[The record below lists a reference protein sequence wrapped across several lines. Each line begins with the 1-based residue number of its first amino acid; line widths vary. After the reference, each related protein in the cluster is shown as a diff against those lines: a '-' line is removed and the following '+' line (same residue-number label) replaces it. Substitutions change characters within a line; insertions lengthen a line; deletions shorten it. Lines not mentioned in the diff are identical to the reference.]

1 MLLRFA
7 VVAPSP
13 CHKQP
18 AETIAAAAEQQVDIS
33 RAAYY
38 YLTTMATVN
47 AAATAGGDAAAAEE
61 ESSCPIC
68 LNDMCKSD
76 TLHPIQCPTAC
87 HFNFCVEC
95 LCHLLASSKDDYEM
109 ASDGNRHV
117 KVKLNCPNCRADISQ
132 TIEDTIRLRQTALAE
147 ELSTVPDSELS
158 AKDLQLKYWKQD
170 DDIVDLT
177 YGKKKDN
184 KKGPEP
190 MLIDK
195 SLFGG
200 LEFAMTLE
208 EQKYVTKLMSSG
220 YPDELCQAAQ
230 ILAGIA
236 ENIRKGRASIVAS
249 APTPAAP
256 PNRAAAETARAT
268 QALQN
273 GYSNAGLSS
282 RSRDGE
288 SHGAPTN
295 FQREMEQQKREKL
308 RRPLP
313 ARMPLCVTLSTGEF
327 EKMALQFRQKSGLV
341 DTSMSS
347 DGKEKTPGWKSY
359 LKGMLGNGRSASM
372 TFLDDEWDGSVADAF
387 ARAQIGRA
395 GKDNR
400 QIVQGRF
407 GPKNPAEKASVQ
419 RIIAMGLQEDD
430 ERDDRLTRPVR
441 FQRVLIGSV
450 GGQAGRVGIKKG
462 DVVTHINGEQFS
474 GDAAALHAL
483 LVGAYEQQG
492 KDGVVMIVV
501 NAEDCTAE
509 ALRLRA
515 RVH

>member
-1 MLLRFA
+1 MATA
-7 VVAPSP
+7 V
-13 CHKQP
+13 
-18 AETIAAAAEQQVDIS
+18 AAA
-33 RAAYY
+33 
-38 YLTTMATVN
+38 
-47 AAATAGGDAAAAEE
+47 GDAEEE

-76 TLHPIQCPTAC
+76 TLHPIQCPTEC
-87 HFNFCVEC
+87 NFNFCIEC

-117 KVKLNCPNCRADISQ
+117 KVRLNCPNCRADISK
-132 TIEDTIRLRQTALAE
+132 TIEDTIRLRQITMAE
-147 ELSTVPDSELS
+147 ELSNVPDSELS
-158 AKDLQLKYWKQD
+158 AKDLQLKYWKKD
-170 DDIVDLT
+170 DEILDLT
-177 YGKKKDN
+177 DGKKKEK
-184 KKGPEP
+184 KKGSEP

-200 LEFAMTLE
+200 LEFAMTME

-236 ENIRKGRASIVAS
+236 DNIRKGRV
-249 APTPAAP
+249 PVVTTTPATTANRPNNAP

-268 QALQN
+268 QALQS

-282 RSRDGE
+282 SHSRDGDTQGT
-288 SHGAPTN
+288 SN

-327 EKMALQFRQKSGLV
+327 EKMALQYRQKSGLV
-341 DTSMSS
+341 DPSMSA
-347 DGKEKTPGWKSY
+347 DGNGEKPGWKSY
-359 LKGMLGNGRSASM
+359 LRGIIWSNGGHASM
-372 TFLDDEWDGSVADAF
+372 TFVDDEWDGSVADAF
-387 ARAQIGRA
+387 ARAQIGRV

-400 QIVQGRF
+400 QTVQGRF
-407 GPKNPAEKASVQ
+407 GPKNPVEKASIQ
-419 RIIAMGLQEDD
+419 RIIAMGLEDD
-430 ERDDRLTRPVR
+430 ERYNLTRPIR
-441 FQRVLIGSV
+441 FQRVLVGSV
-450 GGQAGRVGIKKG
+450 GGQAGKVGIKKG
-462 DVVTHINGEQFS
+462 DVVTHVNGELFT
-474 GDAAALHAL
+474 GDASALHAL
-483 LVGAYEQQG
+483 LVDAYEQQG

-501 NAEDCTAE
+501 NAEECTAE

>member
-1 MLLRFA
+1 
-7 VVAPSP
+7 
-13 CHKQP
+13 
-18 AETIAAAAEQQVDIS
+18 
-33 RAAYY
+33 
-38 YLTTMATVN
+38 MAT
-47 AAATAGGDAAAAEE
+47 TDTSGGAVEE
-61 ESSCPIC
+61 EDSSCPIC

-76 TLHPIQCPTAC
+76 TLHPIQCPTKC
-87 HFNFCVEC
+87 NFNFCIEC
-95 LCHLLASSKDDYEM
+95 LCHLLSSSKDDYEI

-117 KVKLNCPNCRADISQ
+117 KVHLNCPNCRADISK

-158 AKDLQLKYWKQD
+158 AKDLQLKHWKQED
-170 DDIVDLT
+170 EILDLT
-177 YGKKKDN
+177 DGKKKK

-200 LEFAMTLE
+200 LEFAMTVE

-220 YPDELCQAAQ
+220 YPNELCQGAQ

-236 ENIRKGRASIVAS
+236 DNIRNGRAVA
-249 APTPAAP
+249 AAATPATTA

-268 QALQN
+268 AALQS

-282 RSRDGE
+282 RSRDGDMP
-288 SHGAPTN
+288 GVTN

-313 ARMPLCVTLSTGEF
+313 ARMPLCVSLSTGEF
-327 EKMALQFRQKSGLV
+327 EKMALQYRQQSGMV
-341 DTSMSS
+341 DPSMS
-347 DGKEKTPGWKSY
+347 GEGNAKKPGWKSF
-359 LKGMLGNGRSASM
+359 LKGMLGTGGTASM
-372 TFLDDEWDGSVADAF
+372 TFVDDEWDGSVADAF
-387 ARAQIGRA
+387 ARAQIGRT

-400 QIVQGRF
+400 QTVKGRF
-407 GPKNPAEKASVQ
+407 GPQNPAEKASVQ
-419 RIIAMGLQEDD
+419 RIIAMGLHEDD
-430 ERDDRLTRPVR
+430 KRDSLTRPIR

-450 GGQAGRVGIKKG
+450 GGQAGKVGIKKG
-462 DVVTHINGEQFS
+462 DVVTHINGEEFV

-483 LVGAYEQQG
+483 LVEAYEQQG
-492 KDGVVMIVV
+492 RDGVIMIVV

>member
-1 MLLRFA
+1 MATADA
-7 VVAPSP
+7 VGG
-13 CHKQP
+13 
-18 AETIAAAAEQQVDIS
+18 TAEQEV
-33 RAAYY
+33 
-38 YLTTMATVN
+38 
-47 AAATAGGDAAAAEE
+47 

-68 LNDMCKSD
+68 LNDMCISD
-76 TLHPIQCPTAC
+76 TLHPIQCPTNC
-87 HFNFCVEC
+87 NFNFCIEC

-117 KVKLNCPNCRADISQ
+117 KVHLKCPNCRADISK
-132 TIEDTIRLRQTALAE
+132 TIEDTIRLRQTALAK
-147 ELSTVPDSELS
+147 ELSSVPDSELS
-158 AKDLQLKYWKQD
+158 AKELQLKHWKQED
-170 DDIVDLT
+170 EILDLT
-177 YGKKKDN
+177 GGKKEK

-200 LEFAMTLE
+200 LEFAMTTE

-220 YPDELCQAAQ
+220 YPNELCQAAQ

-236 ENIRKGRASIVAS
+236 DNIRNGRVSTVTT
-249 APTPAAP
+249 APAPATIAP
-256 PNRAAAETARAT
+256 SRAAAETARAT
-268 QALQN
+268 QALQS

-282 RSRDGE
+282 RSRDGDIP
-288 SHGAPTN
+288 GATN

-327 EKMALQFRQKSGLV
+327 EKMALQYRQNSGMV
-341 DTSMSS
+341 DPSMSG
-347 DGKEKTPGWKSY
+347 DGNGYTPGWKSFF
-359 LKGMLGNGRSASM
+359 KGMLGNGGTASM
-372 TFLDDEWDGSVADAF
+372 TFVDDEWDGSVADAF

-400 QIVQGRF
+400 QTVKGRF
-407 GPKNPAEKASVQ
+407 GPQNPAEKASVQ
-419 RIIAMGLQEDD
+419 RIIAMGLQEEDAGD
-430 ERDDRLTRPVR
+430 SLTRPIR
-441 FQRVLIGSV
+441 FQRVLVGSV
-450 GGQAGRVGIKKG
+450 GGQAGKVGIKKG
-462 DVVTHINGEQFS
+462 DVVTHINGEEFT

-483 LVGAYEQQG
+483 LVEAYEQQG
-492 KDGVVMIVV
+492 KDGVVLIVV

>member
-1 MLLRFA
+1 MIEA
-7 VVAPSP
+7 SAI
-13 CHKQP
+13 KN
-18 AETIAAAAEQQVDIS
+18 TIMATADTTTGGGGGAAEQEVVD
-33 RAAYY
+33 A
-38 YLTTMATVN
+38 
-47 AAATAGGDAAAAEE
+47 
-61 ESSCPIC
+61 SCPIC

-76 TLHPIQCPTAC
+76 TLHPIQCPTNC
-87 HFNFCVEC
+87 NFNFCIEC

-117 KVKLNCPNCRADISQ
+117 KVHLNCPNCRADISQ

-147 ELSTVPDSELS
+147 ELSSVPDSELS
-158 AKDLQLKYWKQD
+158 AKELQLKYWKQED
-170 DDIVDLT
+170 EILDLT
-177 YGKKKDN
+177 DGKKK
-184 KKGPEP
+184 KRKGPEP

-200 LEFAMTLE
+200 LEFAMTME

-220 YPDELCQAAQ
+220 YSNELCQAAQ

-236 ENIRKGRASIVAS
+236 DNIRNGRVATVTTT
-249 APTPAAP
+249 TPASTATTA

-268 QALQN
+268 QALQS

-282 RSRDGE
+282 RSRDGDIP
-288 SHGAPTN
+288 GATN
-295 FQREMEQQKREKL
+295 FQREMEQQKRDKL

-327 EKMALQFRQKSGLV
+327 EKMALQYRQKSGMV
-341 DTSMSS
+341 DPSMSGG
-347 DGKEKTPGWKSY
+347 DGSNGSTPGWKSFF
-359 LKGMLGNGRSASM
+359 KGMLGNGGAASM
-372 TFLDDEWDGSVADAF
+372 TFVDDEWDGSVADAF

-400 QIVQGRF
+400 QTVKGRF
-407 GPKNPAEKASVQ
+407 GPQNPAEKASVQ
-419 RIIAMGLQEDD
+419 RIIAMGLQEEDGGD
-430 ERDDRLTRPVR
+430 SLTRPIR
-441 FQRVLIGSV
+441 FQRVLVGGV
-450 GGQAGRVGIKKG
+450 GGQAGKVGIKKG
-462 DVVTHINGEQFS
+462 DVVTHINGEEFT

-483 LVGAYEQQG
+483 LVEAYEQQG